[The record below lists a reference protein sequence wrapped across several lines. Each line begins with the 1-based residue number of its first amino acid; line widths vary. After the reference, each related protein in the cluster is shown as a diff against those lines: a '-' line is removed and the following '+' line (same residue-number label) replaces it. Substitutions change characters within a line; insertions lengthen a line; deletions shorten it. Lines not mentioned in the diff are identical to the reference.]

1 VLQKKRKKRKKKKK
15 KKKKLRALQ
24 KAGFLAVWSCYLLV
38 GRVKKKKEKKKI
50 RKKKHPTPKGELQ
63 TRKIGKRRKVDAFCS
78 RVNEGR
84 IGCPRI

>member
-1 VLQKKRKKRKKKKK
+1 
-15 KKKKLRALQ
+15 
-24 KAGFLAVWSCYLLV
+24 V

>member
-1 VLQKKRKKRKKKKK
+1 VLQKKRKNKKKKNQ
-15 KKKKLRALQ
+15 LRALQ

-50 RKKKHPTPKGELQ
+50 RKKKHPKPEIESE
-63 TRKIGKRRKVDAFCS
+63 TRKIGKRRKVEAFWS
-78 RVNEGR
+78 RVKEGR